1 MSESPSITD
10 ANDNNFQQLVVEKS
24 QAILVLVDFWADWC
38 GPCQALAPMLDKLAN
53 QYQGKIALVKVNTD
67 QQTQL
72 AQQYGIRSLPTV
84 HIYKNGQV
92 VDQFMGALPESQIKT
107 IIDRHL
113 PNEADFL
120 LEEALTAL
128 TANHTDKA
136 IERLEKAHQLDSTH
150 LTTIVTLAELYI
162 HAHRY
167 AETEALIK
175 TVSIRDNDHPEILNV
190 KAHLQFAVATADA
203 PSITEL
209 TQTINDNPQNGQA
222 LYQLA
227 CQYALEKNYQS
238 ALASFLRL
246 MQTDRKFQDDAGRK
260 GLLAIFNLLGNHGD
274 LVHQYRAKMAT
285 ILH

>member
-1 MSESPSITD
+1 MSESPFITD
-10 ANDNNFQQLVVEKS
+10 ANDNNFQQRVVENS
-24 QAILVLVDFWADWC
+24 QKVLVLVDFWADWC
-38 GPCQALAPMLDKLAN
+38 GPCQALAPILEKLAN
-53 QYQGKIALVKVNTD
+53 QYQGKIALVKVDTD

-84 HIYKNGQV
+84 HIYKNSQV
-92 VDQFMGALPESQIKT
+92 VDQFMGALPESQIKE

-113 PNEADFL
+113 PKEADYL

-128 TANHTDKA
+128 TANDTDKA
-136 IERLEKAHQLDSTH
+136 IEQLEKAHQLDSTH
-150 LTTIVTLAELYI
+150 LATIVTLAELYI

-167 AETEALIK
+167 ADAEALIK
-175 TVSIRDNDHPEILNV
+175 AVSIRDSDHPEILNV
-190 KAHLQFAVATADA
+190 KAHLQFAVVATGA
-203 PSITEL
+203 PTITEL
-209 TQTINDNPQNGQA
+209 TQIINDNPQDCQA

-227 CQYALEKNYQS
+227 CQYALEKNYQN
-238 ALASFLRL
+238 ALASFLQL
-246 MQTDRKFQDDAGRK
+246 MQTDRKFQNDAGRK